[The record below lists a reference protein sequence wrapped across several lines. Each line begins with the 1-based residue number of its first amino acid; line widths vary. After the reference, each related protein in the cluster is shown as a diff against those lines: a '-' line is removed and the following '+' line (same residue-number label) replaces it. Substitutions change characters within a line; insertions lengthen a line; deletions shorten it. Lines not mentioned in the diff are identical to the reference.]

1 MPDGGRLPDWPAVMR
16 ARTAAAYLD
25 VSQSAFL
32 QHIAPSIPK
41 VRVTAGI
48 VAYRRS
54 DLDRWVASKGES
66 PLPAPAEDLQS
77 SIDAARREANAILD
91 AG

>member
-1 MPDGGRLPDWPAVMR
+1 MPDGARLPDWPAVMR
-16 ARTAAAYLD
+16 ARTAASYLD

-32 QHIAPSIPK
+32 QHIAPGLPK

-54 DLDRWVASKGES
+54 DLDRWIATKGES
-66 PLPAPAEDLQS
+66 PLPAPADDLVAT
-77 SIDAARREANAILD
+77 IEAERGEWDAALG